1 MDSVLEENKRM
12 RSSGVKRQPGTLK
25 ALQVVELA
33 RGQNVTVTSSQ
44 IQLER
49 PTGAKELGTLKCR
62 IKSREMTF

>member
-1 MDSVLEENKRM
+1 M
-12 RSSGVKRQPGTLK
+12 K

-62 IKSREMTF
+62 IISREMTF